1 MPEVCMNNSI
11 IDMDILFEGVYQKL
25 VSPDFGQ
32 NLGGELP
39 LFIQQIP
46 VSKQS
51 ELTYQA
57 NRLVSRLAKQ
67 GKKAIIIDLFDLSVK
82 ILDEEGVLQT
92 LLEEEKELD
101 SDAISSTLDSILDIK
116 EVVIPRINDIIQE
129 EAPDFTFITG
139 VSRFSKV
146 SIFSDLNNLID
157 ISMSAQFATLLGYT
171 HDEVKKFFPD
181 WIEELAKTLGVSAE
195 EAFGEIVKW
204 YDGYKFHHSAEP
216 VINPVSLGYCLR
228 ESEFRTYWSST
239 AVPTFLVDL
248 LKERPLNLQFAGI
261 DEATLDAYEPTAP
274 FLKTS

>member
-1 MPEVCMNNSI
+1 MPEVCMNNPI

-25 VSPDFGQ
+25 ASPDFGQ

-116 EVVIPRINDIIQE
+116 EVVIPRINEIIQE
-129 EAPDFTFITG
+129 KAPDFTLITG
-139 VSRFSKV
+139 VGRVYPFMRSHG
-146 SIFSDLNNLID
+146 ILNN
-157 ISMSAQFATLLGYT
+157 
-171 HDEVKKFFPD
+171 
-181 WIEELAKTLGVSAE
+181 IEELA
-195 EAFGEIVKW
+195 
-204 YDGYKFHHSAEP
+204 
-216 VINPVSLGYCLR
+216 N
-228 ESEFRTYWSST
+228 ESN
-239 AVPTFLVDL
+239 LVLFFPGDYN
-248 LKERPLNLQFAGI
+248 NLQLSLFGI
-261 DEATLDAYEPTAP
+261 ISDENYYRGHNLSDIKCSYDNI
-274 FLKTS
+274 

>member
-46 VSKQS
+46 VRKQS

-139 VSRFSKV
+139 VGRVYPFMRSHG
-146 SIFSDLNNLID
+146 ILNN
-157 ISMSAQFATLLGYT
+157 
-171 HDEVKKFFPD
+171 
-181 WIEELAKTLGVSAE
+181 IEELA
-195 EAFGEIVKW
+195 
-204 YDGYKFHHSAEP
+204 
-216 VINPVSLGYCLR
+216 N
-228 ESEFRTYWSST
+228 ESN
-239 AVPTFLVDL
+239 LVLFFPGDYN
-248 LKERPLNLQFAGI
+248 NLQLSLFSI
-261 DEATLDAYEPTAP
+261 ISDENYYRGHNLSDIKCSYDNI
-274 FLKTS
+274 